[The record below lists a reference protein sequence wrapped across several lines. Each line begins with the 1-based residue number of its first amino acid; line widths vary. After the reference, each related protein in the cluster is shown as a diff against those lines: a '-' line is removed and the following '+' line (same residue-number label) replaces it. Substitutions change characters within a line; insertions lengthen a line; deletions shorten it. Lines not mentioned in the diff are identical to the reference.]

1 MVPRKRKAI
10 GLDDLITDYYKEKNK
25 VFERDLARK
34 KSYKGDSDEECDR
47 TGKNKE
53 ALLSK
58 FVDECE
64 KQVHE
69 IGTDDEISLWG
80 LQVFGL
86 QKARPSPVQPGPDT
100 CALLQSL
107 SDNELNSLLGM
118 NSEKGLNFLE
128 GLLLNGW
135 LSRFALTSG
144 YLEDSIASWAFY
156 LMLYSTSDA
165 LQTSACDLW
174 STILMSDAND
184 GQPLVRLDWIPSH
197 SHLKEALDI
206 YGFLRDVSLTNY
218 GVSNL
223 ELSESEG
230 PPQNIRSWVRFL
242 TACCQARNMKTMFL
256 THEVEYFLGVVINF
270 FLDRKLL
277 CKSKLLQEC
286 LLSVMSFF
294 TDDEWKVSSEKVSDS
309 LACRIPKDMNCLR
322 IIECIPGSNTRSKH
336 LRREIAFRILI
347 NCLNVK
353 GKNAEEVLSSLVSI
367 KIREKDCDFSRIY
380 IYLVLT
386 DKWLWSNPLLKEK
399 PVLLEMW
406 MLYLRNCSCQVTSTD
421 WRPYASKVR
430 NKASYLIQI
439 YQRHQK
445 QM

>member
-1 MVPRKRKAI
+1 MVMEMDGPLDFESENLAFSFSIKKKKRKAI

-156 LMLYSTSDA
+156 L
-165 LQTSACDLW
+165 
-174 STILMSDAND
+174 
-184 GQPLVRLDWIPSH
+184 
-197 SHLKEALDI
+197 K
-206 YGFLRDVSLTNY
+206 
-218 GVSNL
+218 
-223 ELSESEG
+223 SEG